1 MYKLFDIAKEPRIS
15 GSQELYFRKSGDRL
29 AFDTYFNVIPISKL
43 KKYTT
48 ITELVF
54 SQSVDICTEHG
65 RIMTGERIALEEVSD
80 NAELLYIEADDSVHG
95 ISVSAVGEH
104 RLVRPAIIICTYHR
118 EEQVRENIDYL
129 LKHIADTAI
138 EVIIVDNGSTIPIY
152 NWKSDKITVLHNFN
166 NGGSGG
172 YARGM
177 KYAAEQKRFTHMIL
191 MDDDVT
197 IDFVSVQKLLGFLM
211 FLKDEYADISVAG
224 SMLYVDHP
232 TIQFECGGY
241 FSRDGMQTGHGY
253 DFDLTD
259 RNKLIG
265 NEGDKQINYGGW
277 WLMCM
282 PMRYAEEG
290 QYPAPFFIK
299 YDDVEYALRCGLNIV
314 TLNGVG
320 VWHEN
325 FGDKYNSVQEY
336 FNTRNYLFLMKRH
349 SKDFTSKKACKTVRY
364 LLLEKL
370 CRQQY
375 NMAEAVLIAYD
386 DYLKGEEY
394 LSQIDYTEKLSRLKK
409 LNYEMLSEDELLNK
423 HGVRFDERIYRECSS
438 RKFKRYMQPLL
449 YGYLIPRFLCRKLTI
464 TDVISDRKEHYIRA
478 GKTLH
483 FNRSRKC
490 GYLTERSLIKLLK
503 SVIILKTISM
513 KGI

>member
-1 MYKLFDIAKEPRIS
+1 MYKLFDIAKEPRIN
-15 GSQELYFRKSGDRL
+15 GSQELYFRRNGNRL
-29 AFDTYFNVIPISKL
+29 AFDTYFNVLPVSKL
-43 KKYTT
+43 KKYTN

-54 SQSVDICTEHG
+54 SQPVDICTEHG
-65 RIMTGERIALEEVSD
+65 RIMTGERIPLREVPD
-80 NAELLYIEADDSVHG
+80 NAELLYIETNDSVNSL
-95 ISVSAVGEH
+95 SVYAVGEH

-118 EEQVRENIDYL
+118 EEQLRDNIDYL
-129 LKHIADTAI
+129 LKYIDDTAI
-138 EVIIVDNGSTIPIY
+138 EIIIVDNGSTVPIH
-152 NWKSDKITVLHNFN
+152 NWKSDRITVLHNSN
-166 NGGSGG
+166 SGGSGG
-172 YARGM
+172 YAHGM
-177 KYAAEQKRFTHMIL
+177 RYAAEQKRFTHMIL

-197 IDFVSVQKLLGFLM
+197 FDFVSIQKLSGFLF

-224 SMLYVDHP
+224 SMLNVDDP
-232 TIQFECGGY
+232 KIQFECGGY
-241 FSRDGMQTGHGY
+241 FSQDGMQTGHGY

-259 RNKLIG
+259 RDRLIE
-265 NEGDKQINYGGW
+265 NEVDKQINYGGW

-299 YDDVEYALRCGLNIV
+299 YDDVEYALRCGLSIV

-325 FGDKYNSVQEY
+325 FGNKYNSVQEY

-349 SKDFTSKKACKTVRY
+349 LKDFTSEKAYKAVRY

-375 NMAEAVLIAYD
+375 KMAEAVLIAYD

-394 LSQIDYTEKLSRLKK
+394 LSRIDYDEKLSQLRK
-409 LNYEMLSEDELLNK
+409 LNYEMLSEDELFK
-423 HGVRFDERIYRECSS
+423 SYGIRFDEQLYNKCSG
-438 RKFKRYMQPLL
+438 RRFKKYMQPLL
-449 YGYLIPRFLCRKLTI
+449 YGHLIPPFLCRKLTI
-464 TDVISDRKEHYIRA
+464 TDVISDRKEHYFRA

-483 FNRSRKC
+483 FSRYQKC
-490 GYLTERSLIKLLK
+490 GYVTESDFIQFIYKIIKLK
-503 SVIILKTISM
+503 RR
-513 KGI
+513 